1 MQIQQKVNTINII
14 QSVILSMKKL
24 KVLSVNWLSLDMIK
38 KKKEEKLFEL
48 IPCIDLTENYTKN
61 S

>member
-1 MQIQQKVNTINII
+1 
-14 QSVILSMKKL
+14 MKKL

>member
-48 IPCIDLTENYTKN
+48 IQKKK
-61 S
+61 